1 MAARA
6 APGPAPARPRTIQL
20 ADDQLVTLID
30 ETGRERRFRLHDAF
44 DLDDVVYYL
53 VEDVDD
59 TTQVLLLREAPGGL
73 ETVDGDEFKR
83 VITALEE
90 DAVE

>member
-1 MAARA
+1 M
-6 APGPAPARPRTIQL
+6 
-20 ADDQLVTLID
+20 
-30 ETGRERRFRLHDAF
+30 
-44 DLDDVVYYL
+44 
-53 VEDVDD
+53 
-59 TTQVLLLREAPGGL
+59 LLRETADGL